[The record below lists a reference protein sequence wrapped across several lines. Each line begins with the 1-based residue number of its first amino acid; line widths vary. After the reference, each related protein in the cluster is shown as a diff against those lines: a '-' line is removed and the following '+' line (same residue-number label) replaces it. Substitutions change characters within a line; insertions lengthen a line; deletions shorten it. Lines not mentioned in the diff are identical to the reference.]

1 MTAPDPLESDHGATY
16 HMRMP
21 VRLLR
26 QIFSVL
32 LVVVYVSA
40 TIITVAPV
48 ANAAPQGMS
57 GGMTMKTGDASGK
70 MPMPCSKNM
79 KPGCVTELGCMFM
92 VSLPVANPGIA
103 TVIGWSTVTYTVSA
117 EFLPENSIQPGSRPS
132 HIPHLNR
139 SAPTTVAALRS
150 RSPSC

>member
-1 MTAPDPLESDHGATY
+1 M
-16 HMRMP
+16 
-21 VRLLR
+21 RLLR

-32 LVVVYVSA
+32 LVVAYVSA

-48 ANAAPQGMS
+48 ANAAPQKMS
-57 GGMTMKTGDASGK
+57 GARAMKSGDASGT

-103 TVIGWSTVTYTVSA
+103 TVIGWSTVTYTIST
-117 EFLPENSIQPGSRPS
+117 EFLPENSIKP
-132 HIPHLNR
+132 
-139 SAPTTVAALRS
+139 ALGPPRS
-150 RSPSC
+150 RA

>member
-1 MTAPDPLESDHGATY
+1 M
-16 HMRMP
+16 
-21 VRLLR
+21 RLLR

-117 EFLPENSIQPGSRPS
+117 EFLPRIRSSRLSALPY
-132 HIPHLNR
+132 PAPEPKRTDNR
-139 SAPTTVAALRS
+139 RCASLPLAIVLTRANAASGRTRVS
-150 RSPSC
+150 SCGYEL

>member
-1 MTAPDPLESDHGATY
+1 
-16 HMRMP
+16 MRMP

-26 QIFSVL
+26 QIFSML

-48 ANAAPQGMS
+48 ANAALQEMS
-57 GGMTMKTGDASGK
+57 GAMTMKTGDASGT

-92 VSLPVANPGIA
+92 VSLPAANPGIA
-103 TVIGWSTVTYTVSA
+103 TVIGWSMVTYTVSA
-117 EFLPENSIQPGSRPS
+117 EFLPENSIQPALGPPISR
-132 HIPHLNR
+132 
-139 SAPTTVAALRS
+139 T
-150 RSPSC
+150 